1 MSTESL
7 RKTDT
12 KTINNPQFEPTES
25 KSKKTFLQISDL
37 ELNKIQKVK
46 NKKQKRK
53 ICINNLQNRLREKE
67 AQSRNE
73 NRIFYGLFIS
83 AVAVLFFAAT

>member
-37 ELNKIQKVK
+37 ELNKIQEVK
-46 NKKQKRK
+46 KL
-53 ICINNLQNRLREKE
+53 NNLKNLR
-67 AQSRNE
+67 
-73 NRIFYGLFIS
+73 
-83 AVAVLFFAAT
+83 

>member
-37 ELNKIQKVK
+37 ELNKIQEVQEVK
-46 NKKQKRK
+46 DGYIKHVIYYRDWQ
-53 ICINNLQNRLREKE
+53 
-67 AQSRNE
+67 
-73 NRIFYGLFIS
+73 
-83 AVAVLFFAAT
+83 